1 MRICFFILAGLFL
14 GLVTL
19 AQKPIERNVETRVI
33 IRDGSGNGEKP
44 FVIIDGKPGGDLQ
57 SLSPD
62 QILSVDVLKG
72 NAATSFYGADGKNGV
87 IIIKTRSGS
96 DTDTL
101 PIGNKKVE
109 RIVTVNKIRKSDG
122 AKDTT
127 IIMSD
132 SITVNVDGDR
142 IEIKG
147 MPSLRGG
154 DRIIQGFPLP
164 DLEGAFWED
173 QSAPKVGVSV
183 QDTEE
188 GKGVLVTAVVSN
200 GAAAKAGIQVDDRI
214 VSVDQIATL
223 DVDALKRAIG
233 ETRNRRSV
241 MVRLFRAKKEMNI
254 ELVYPRE
261 IKRADL

>member
-1 MRICFFILAGLFL
+1 MRISFFILAV
-14 GLVTL
+14 LVL
-19 AQKPIERNVETRVI
+19 SLVASAQKPVERNVETRVI

-57 SLSPD
+57 SLNPD
-62 QILSVDVLKG
+62 QILSMDVLKG
-72 NAATSFYGADGKNGV
+72 NAATSFYSAEGKNGV

-96 DTDTL
+96 GTDTL

-122 AKDTT
+122 TKDTT
-127 IIMSD
+127 ILMSD
-132 SITVNVDGDR
+132 SIRVNVDGDR
-142 IEIKG
+142 IEIMG

-164 DLEGAFWED
+164 DLEGVYWED
-173 QSAPKVGVSV
+173 RSAPKMGVSV

-200 GAAAKAGIQVDDRI
+200 GAAAKAGIQVNDRI
-214 VSVDQIATL
+214 VSIDQTL
-223 DVDALKRAIG
+223 TDDVDRLRRVIG
-233 ETRNRRSV
+233 ETRNKRSV
-241 MVRLFRAKKEMNI
+241 MVKLFRGKKEINL
-254 ELVYPRE
+254 ELVYPKE
-261 IKRADL
+261 LKRADL